1 MKALP
6 ACLQLGVNVREEVS
20 WRRIQAGVLKSESE
34 ASSEDQDLVLLH
46 GS

>member
-6 ACLQLGVNVREEVS
+6 ACLQLGPHVCEEVS
-20 WRRIQAGVLKSESE
+20 WRRIQAGEPESDSEV
-34 ASSEDQDLVLLH
+34 SSEDHDLVLR

>member
-6 ACLQLGVNVREEVS
+6 ACLQLDPHVREEIS
-20 WRRIQAGVLKSESE
+20 SRRIQARVPESDSQ
-34 ASSEDQDLVLLH
+34 SSTEDHGLVLH